1 MSGLVMYIVCGN
13 KEQRQG
19 NMKKT
24 NPEIKLKHTWSE
36 KQAAVIIKL
45 LETFPGPDDTRCIET
60 RLMVDLMMFFRQISG
75 KDMQFFQLWEL
86 LSGNSEFTA
95 DIGNPSVRRWDGYY
109 THWWITAFC
118 QGATAVFTGSDP
130 LENFSKYDAVFDFFL
145 SGSSGKVDVKLP
157 RLPERLK
164 EKAFLSAIAD
174 RDGAKIALLYDL
186 CLNPGEKMKN
196 IFNILL
202 NKRDYSTLMFLHS
215 RYGLLE
221 NYSPEVILPHFIT
234 ASPDPGKAAFD
245 RFFTDKGF
253 SVGEAEWNKY
263 GINNPLGSTISSF
276 LQKEGCGEWPLLAN
290 ASFSVSQ
297 RVCRSF
303 VDEFAEPL
311 KSWDAEAQKNINM
324 YDWQIRRLYEHC
336 QAAEVF
342 FKLSQ
347 ANSKESRQ

>member
-1 MSGLVMYIVCGN
+1 
-13 KEQRQG
+13 
-19 NMKKT
+19 
-24 NPEIKLKHTWSE
+24 
-36 KQAAVIIKL
+36 
-45 LETFPGPDDTRCIET
+45 
-60 RLMVDLMMFFRQISG
+60 
-75 KDMQFFQLWEL
+75 MQFFQLWEL
-86 LSGNSEFTA
+86 LSRNREFTT

-118 QGATAVFTGSDP
+118 QGATAVFTGADP
-130 LENFSKYDAVFDFFL
+130 LVNFTHYDAVFDFFL
-145 SGSSGKVDVKLP
+145 SGSTGKVDVKLP

-186 CLNPGEKMKN
+186 ALNPGEKMKN

-202 NKRDYSTLMFLHS
+202 NKRDYSTLMFLQS

-221 NYSPEVILPHFIT
+221 NYSSEVILPHFIS
-234 ASPDPGKAAFD
+234 ASSDPGKAAFD
-245 RFFTDKGF
+245 RFFAARGF
-253 SVGEAEWNKY
+253 SVDEAEWNKY
-263 GINNPLGSTISSF
+263 CVNNPLFTGISCF
-276 LQKEGCGEWPLLAN
+276 LENKESAELPLLEN
-290 ASFSVSQ
+290 ALFSVSQ
-297 RVCRSF
+297 RMCRSF
-303 VDEFAEPL
+303 VDEFSAPL
-311 KSWDAEAQKNINM
+311 KLWNAKAEKNINM